1 MAVGANVPTREQI
14 QEIAED
20 FGLSLGGATI
30 DAYQSIMT
38 AVFNHYRTI
47 DGLTEPKLEVKYP
60 RTPGYR
66 PEPEENPYNGWYW
79 KTDIKGA
86 SKGILKGKTVALKDN
101 ICLAGVPMMNGSRV
115 LEGFVPDV
123 DATVVTRILDA
134 GGTIAGKASCE
145 DLCFSGGGHTCALGP
160 VRNPRKPTHSPGAS
174 SNGSGV
180 LVANGDVD
188 MALGGDQGGSIR
200 IPAAWCGT
208 YGLKATHGLVPYT
221 GIIPIEMTLDHC
233 GPMTQS
239 MEDLARLLT
248 AIAGVDGL
256 DPRQPATVKPKN
268 YMAALEGDV
277 KGLKIAVLKEGF
289 GQKPRD
295 DIGLPGSDPA
305 TDQKVKAALK
315 QLEKRGAS
323 LSEISVPMHA
333 QGVALW
339 NAIII
344 EGSTECM
351 IKGNTLGS
359 NWQGYYNTQAADIY
373 ARGWRSRP
381 NDFSDTVK
389 VVALIGEY
397 MNRNYHSRYY
407 HKAQNIRRVL
417 RAKYEAVLASYDLI
431 AFPAVT
437 FRAPPLPAPDCPPGE
452 YFAAA
457 LNMIGNT
464 VQFDV
469 SGHPVAS
476 IPCGMEDDLPIGL
489 GLCGRFFDEPTI
501 IRAGATF
508 ERIGDWTK
516 M

>member
-1 MAVGANVPTREQI
+1 M
-14 QEIAED
+14 
-20 FGLSLGGATI
+20 
-30 DAYQSIMT
+30 
-38 AVFNHYRTI
+38 
-47 DGLTEPKLEVKYP
+47 
-60 RTPGYR
+60 
-66 PEPEENPYNGWYW
+66 
-79 KTDIKGA
+79 
-86 SKGILKGKTVALKDN
+86 
-101 ICLAGVPMMNGSRV
+101 
-115 LEGFVPDV
+115 
-123 DATVVTRILDA
+123 
-134 GGTIAGKASCE
+134 
-145 DLCFSGGGHTCALGP
+145 
-160 VRNPRKPTHSPGAS
+160 
-174 SNGSGV
+174 

-233 GPMTQS
+233 GPMTRS

-248 AIAGVDGL
+248 AIAGIDGL

-305 TDQKVKAALK
+305 TDRKVKAALK
-315 QLEKRGAS
+315 LLEKRGAS
-323 LSEISVPMHA
+323 LTEVSVPMHA

-359 NWQGYYNTQAADIY
+359 NWQGYYNTQTADIY

-397 MNRNYHSRYY
+397 MNRYYHGRYY

-417 RAKYEAVLASYDLI
+417 RAKYDAVLASYDLI

-437 FRAPPLPAPDCPPGE
+437 FRATPLPAPDCVPGE

-476 IPCGMEDDLPIGL
+476 IPCGMEDGLPIGL

-501 IRAGATF
+501 IRAGASF
-508 ERIGDWTK
+508 EKIGDWTK

>member
-1 MAVGANVPTREQI
+1 MAVGPNVPTREQI

-20 FGLSLGGATI
+20 FGLSLSGATI
-30 DAYQSIMT
+30 EAYQAIMG

-47 DGLTEPKLEVKYP
+47 DELIEPKLEVKYP

-66 PEPEENPYNGWYW
+66 PEPEDNPYNGWYW

-86 SKGILKGKTVALKDN
+86 SKGILKGKTIALKDN

-134 GGTIAGKASCE
+134 GGTIAGKATCE

-160 VRNPRKPTHSPGAS
+160 VRNPRKPSHSPGAS

-233 GPMTQS
+233 GPMTRS

-256 DPRQPATVKPKN
+256 DPRQPANVKPKD

-305 TDQKVKAALK
+305 TDRKVKAALK
-315 QLEKRGAS
+315 LLERRGAT
-323 LSEISVPMHA
+323 LTEVSVPMHA

-437 FRAPPLPAPDCPPGE
+437 FRATPLPAPDCTPGE

-476 IPCGMEDDLPIGL
+476 IPCGMEDGLPIGL

-508 ERIGDWTK
+508 EKIGDWTK